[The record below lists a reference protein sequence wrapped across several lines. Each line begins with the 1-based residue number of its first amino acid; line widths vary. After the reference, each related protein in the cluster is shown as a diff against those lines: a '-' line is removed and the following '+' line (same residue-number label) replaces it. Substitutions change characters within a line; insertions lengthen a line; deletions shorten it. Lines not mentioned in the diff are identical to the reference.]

1 MKRFIRKSVSASL
14 VLVVVI
20 QVISG
25 LSGCSRT
32 KTDATGYD
40 GTTDQRI
47 LVLVHGEDSAS
58 SELSLIKTPL
68 DRWGYSVEVFDHTE
82 HYHLVNSDDRW
93 YLEDQGGGHGDLDLV
108 LDGDMKYSVVIFD
121 PGDGA
126 AYADI
131 ETPAR
136 SVKHMFQRY
145 PFLGIVR
152 MERSCTSNGSMDNV
166 FQVGT
171 SGGAAKDL
179 NISNPTE
186 SWALEPLRGYQRSMT
201 SWGALNISAK
211 PSDVAVLERYGDGTP
226 AITVANYY

>member
-14 VLVVVI
+14 VLVLVI

-47 LVLVHGEDSAS
+47 L
-58 SELSLIKTPL
+58 I
-68 DRWGYSVEVFDHTE
+68 
-82 HYHLVNSDDRW
+82 LVN
-93 YLEDQGGGHGDLDLV
+93 
-108 LDGDMKYSVVIFD
+108 GDMKYSVVIFD